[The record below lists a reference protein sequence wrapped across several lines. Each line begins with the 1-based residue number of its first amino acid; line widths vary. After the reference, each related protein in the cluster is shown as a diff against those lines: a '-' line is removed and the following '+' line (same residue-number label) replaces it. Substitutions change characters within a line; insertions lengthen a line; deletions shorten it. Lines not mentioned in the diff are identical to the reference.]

1 LFEPPP
7 VTAQETGLSSILVN
21 LIQNEIF
28 LAGPPPGS
36 RFPSHSAHFVPGED
50 AKLAPYY
57 FNQAIVSQL
66 AGYPLG
72 SSSGGFS
79 YTFEPGL
86 GTYTLHSDR
95 AYRC

>member
-1 LFEPPP
+1 M
-7 VTAQETGLSSILVN
+7 
-21 LIQNEIF
+21 
-28 LAGPPPGS
+28 
-36 RFPSHSAHFVPGED
+36 PGED

-66 AGYPLG
+66 SGYPLG

-86 GTYTLHSDR
+86 GTYTRNTTSFGRSFAER
-95 AYRC
+95 AVTLGPRRWNVGANYQHEAFYSFEGKRLR